1 MSQAQYTW
9 SSFDQAMHLHKLCKL
24 FDMRIYLI
32 SIWMG
37 LPFRWLTC
45 AGLINAQLIRLQ
57 SVDGP
62 DAANIHHWMQTPRQR
77 SHSLIVNYSASY
89 SNALLISKFSLSFL
103 DAPVTLDFNLALAQ
117 WLTFFQIFSKSS
129 NTSDTTNTSD
139 TRDTRNTCNMRNAF
153 SFYTSDA
160 RNSND
165 ANNTSYTSNTM

>member
-1 MSQAQYTW
+1 MSQAGYTW
-9 SSFDQAMHLHKLCKL
+9 SNFHHAMHLSKLCKL

-77 SHSLIVNYSASY
+77 SHSLIVNCSASY
-89 SNALLISKFSLSFL
+89 SNALLISKFSLSCL
-103 DAPVTLDFNLALAQ
+103 DAPVSLDFNLALAQ
-117 WLTFFQIFSKSS
+117 WFNLFFRFSVNQVIIQVIQLIQVIQVIQVSTRHITRSTIIHIKHI
-129 NTSDTTNTSD
+129 SD
-139 TRDTRNTCNMRNAF
+139 TR
-153 SFYTSDA
+153 
-160 RNSND
+160 
-165 ANNTSYTSNTM
+165 